1 MSASKIFNMVIDKIE
16 TCGLNFALTRTPLSA
31 SISLKSSFS
40 KGISGNVD
48 KSKENPRGE
57 NESKES
63 ASLKLE
69 NWALKSRLMI
79 LEQKLL
85 EQKEQVDKKFET
97 EKIVVKAY
105 EEKEAEF
112 RSHLLKVKSEK
123 KQQLVKTKSLEI

>member
-1 MSASKIFNMVIDKIE
+1 
-16 TCGLNFALTRTPLSA
+16 
-31 SISLKSSFS
+31 
-40 KGISGNVD
+40 
-48 KSKENPRGE
+48 
-57 NESKES
+57 
-63 ASLKLE
+63 
-69 NWALKSRLMI
+69 MI